1 MFLGG
6 IDLNMSDYDGRT
18 PLHLA
23 ASEGQSLMVDFFLDI
38 AHVNSL
44 VRDRL
49 VIKIFG
55 FLGKHLFSNY
65 FCRGKVGLL

>member
-23 ASEGQSLMVDFFLDI
+23 ASEGQSLLVDFFLDI
-38 AHVNSL
+38 AHVNPL
-44 VRDRL
+44 VRDR
-49 VIKIFG
+49 
-55 FLGKHLFSNY
+55 
-65 FCRGKVGLL
+65 